1 MVVAIHQPNYLPWL
15 GYFAKIARADTFI
28 FLDDVQFSKG
38 SYINRVQVLGGGE
51 ARWLTVP
58 VAVRLGDPINK
69 VRPRDAQWITSHCA
83 FFRNEYR
90 RAAHFRQVWPELED
104 ILLKAPGGE
113 DLAAI
118 NQFLIE
124 ALSGRLGLSCVFTRS
139 SGFAVAGSSDD
150 RLVELTAAA
159 VPGGTYLSGKGG
171 AKYQD
176 PAKFASAGLGFAYQ
190 NFVHPEYGQGPLVA
204 GPFVA
209 GLSVVDAIMHLGW
222 EDTAALLAGER
233 P

>member
-38 SYINRVQVLGGGE
+38 SYSNRVQILGGGK
-51 ARWLTVP
+51 ARWLTLP
-58 VAVRLGDPINK
+58 VAVHLGEPINR
-69 VRPRDAQWITSHCA
+69 VRPRDAQWAASHCA

-90 RAAHFRQVWPELED
+90 RAAQFRQVWPELEE
-104 ILLKAPGGE
+104 ILLAAPAGE

-118 NQFLIE
+118 NQFLVV

-139 SGFAVAGSSDD
+139 SDFAVSGSADD

-159 VPGGTYLSGKGG
+159 APGGIYLSGKGG

-176 PAKFASAGLGFAYQ
+176 PAKFAAAGLGFAYQ
-190 NFVHPEYGQGPLVA
+190 NFVHPEYGQGALAA
-204 GPFVA
+204 GSFVA
-209 GLSVVDAIMHLGW
+209 GLSVVDAVMHLGW
-222 EDTAALLAGER
+222 EGTAALLAGER